1 MYGPA
6 SYLGCIWSF
15 GFQANYHLRVNLE
28 LRFLDAIGEQ
38 VLSYSASIPMDQFD
52 RASYDFT
59 SWYLCVVFLLVRESS
74 KEWERMPLPGEG
86 VARQDLEE
94 DYPGLSA
101 SAS

>member
-15 GFQANYHLRVNLE
+15 SFQANCHLRVKFE
-28 LRFLDAIGEQ
+28 LVFLDAIGEQ

-59 SWYLCVVFLLVRESS
+59 SWYLRVVFPLVRGS
-74 KEWERMPLPGEG
+74 KEWERTPLSGKR
-86 VARQDLEE
+86 VARQELEE
-94 DYPGLSA
+94 EYPGLSA
-101 SAS
+101 SVS